1 MRVESRHSAAPLKAP
16 SIAFPPC
23 WHPRVPHK
31 SGIALASPPAGVP
44 APGEGQGGAGW
55 EQRLAGAPAGAA
67 RRGPKGERLGNSRG
81 KKYPKKVWG
90 HTKVYVEKTGVAI
103 ADQFKGKKQ
112 SLSCASLLFPAVKS
126 HFWGKTSS

>member
-1 MRVESRHSAAPLKAP
+1 MRVESRHSAAPLKAL

-90 HTKVYVEKTGVAI
+90 HTKVHVEKTLVW
-103 ADQFKGKKQ
+103 
-112 SLSCASLLFPAVKS
+112 LLLISSREKS
-126 HFWGKTSS
+126 KVSPVPLYSSQQ